1 MRFPQCLLSAVL
13 VGLLGCDQQPRVAQ
27 TLPPIVGAWLVKSP
41 EAPFPLHVFVFH
53 ADGTIVQS
61 NPEAGNPKT
70 SDSNLMGQWVADGDG
85 IKGKLVEVSADR
97 NTHKF
102 VSRGEISIAVT
113 VRGNEFHGKAN
124 AVFYGPGEQIV
135 GGPVAATLEGHRIVP

>member
-1 MRFPQCLLSAVL
+1 MPS
-13 VGLLGCDQQPRVAQ
+13 
-27 TLPPIVGAWLVKSP
+27 IVGAWLVKSP

-61 NPEAGNPKT
+61 NPDAGNAKT
-70 SDSNLMGQWVADGDG
+70 SDSNLMGQWVVDGDG

-97 NTHKF
+97 ETRKF

-113 VRGNEFHGKAN
+113 VRGNEFHGKAK
-124 AVFYGPGEQIV
+124 AVFFGPGEQIL
-135 GGPVAATLEGHRIVP
+135 GEPVAATLEGQRIVP

>member
-1 MRFPQCLLSAVL
+1 MRFPQCLLLAVL
-13 VGLLGCDQQPRVAQ
+13 VALLGCDQQPRVAQ

-41 EAPFPLHVFVFH
+41 EAPFPLHLFVFH

-61 NPEAGNPKT
+61 NPEAGNAKT

-85 IKGKLVEVSADR
+85 IKGKLIEVSADR
-97 NTHKF
+97 STHKF

-113 VRGNEFHGKAN
+113 VRGNEFQGKAN